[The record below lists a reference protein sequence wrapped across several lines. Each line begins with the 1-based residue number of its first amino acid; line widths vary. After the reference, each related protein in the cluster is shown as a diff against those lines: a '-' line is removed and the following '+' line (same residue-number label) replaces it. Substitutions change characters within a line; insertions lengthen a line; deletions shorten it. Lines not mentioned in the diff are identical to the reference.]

1 MPRTL
6 PLALIAA
13 TLTLGLNSAGAAPKH
28 DKHDKHGGGGDDV
41 TVDLRGPSIDIG
53 RVRIV
58 LGDNRELIGPA
69 QSLPPGIRK
78 NLARGKPLPPGI
90 AKKMVPGPMLRD
102 LPVYAGH
109 EWRVAGDDLI
119 LVSLGSG
126 LVVEVMGD
134 IFR

>member
-1 MPRTL
+1 MTAGTASWGVTL
-6 PLALIAA
+6 LRLMVGVIYVVH
-13 TLTLGLNSAGAAPKH
+13 GYVGYAP
-28 DKHDKHGGGGDDV
+28 
-41 TVDLRGPSIDIG
+41 
-53 RVRIV
+53 
-58 LGDNRELIGPA
+58 
-69 QSLPPGIRK
+69 LPPGIRK